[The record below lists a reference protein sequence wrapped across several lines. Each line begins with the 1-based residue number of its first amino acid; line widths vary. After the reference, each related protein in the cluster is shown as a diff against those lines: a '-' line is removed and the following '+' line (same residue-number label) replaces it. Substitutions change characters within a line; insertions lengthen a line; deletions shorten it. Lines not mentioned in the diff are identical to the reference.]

1 MSVDER
7 AAERL
12 GPYRLL
18 GRLGEGGMGVV
29 YHAVDDAGRQVALKV
44 LRAELA
50 NDKTFRHRLAR
61 EVDTMRRIQDRNVA
75 EILDA
80 DIVAERPYIVTR
92 FIDGHP
98 LEETVR
104 ATGPMVGR
112 MLGGI
117 AVALAEG
124 IAAIHRAGVVHRD
137 LKPNNVMLL
146 DGLPVIID
154 FGIAHATD
162 STRLTQTGMI
172 VGTPGYIA
180 PEIVDG
186 RSPGP
191 EVDIYAWAAT
201 VAFAATGRSPFGTG
215 SVESVLARIMAG
227 RPDLAGV
234 PSRLE
239 PILMA
244 ALARDPA
251 RRPSAVQIVSWLHG
265 VDLTDSPLIGGGVA
279 GSEASSD
286 RAALPAV
293 RGGTGSTGPRPARVP
308 LGWYKLLAYLV
319 IGIVICLSTL
329 APLPVGICAVLAAW
343 YLRAADGA
351 VRSRRLPVRGL
362 RDLMLAPL
370 RQPGQLGRATLM
382 VVPCLLYAGLAAG
395 AVTGAIVLAGALKSH
410 TFAAAGIS
418 RWGLATFTYVT
429 LAGMGQL
436 APRRQLVRL
445 ISVVARQRS
454 TTAMAVPVLAA
465 VLLLAGWAAWNG
477 HPLWWPVTNPYD
489 HIRQLAHW
497 AIRHHA

>member
-1 MSVDER
+1 MSVGER

-18 GRLGEGGMGVV
+18 GMLGEGGMGVV
-29 YHAVDDAGRQVALKV
+29 HHGVDDAGRQVAIKV

-50 NDKTFRHRLAR
+50 KDTTFRHRLAR

-80 DIVAERPYIVTR
+80 DIGAERPYIVTR

-104 ATGPMVGR
+104 VTGPMVGR
-112 MLGGI
+112 MLAG
-117 AVALAEG
+117 VAAGLAEG

-137 LKPNNVMLL
+137 LKPNNVMLV

-180 PEIVDG
+180 PEIVAG

-201 VAFAATGRSPFGTG
+201 VAFAATGRSPFGNG
-215 SVESVLARIMAG
+215 SMESVLARIMAG
-227 RPDLAGV
+227 RPDLAGI
-234 PSRLE
+234 PTRLE
-239 PILMA
+239 PILSA
-244 ALARDPA
+244 ALARDPE
-251 RRPSAVQIVSWLHG
+251 RRPSAVQIVSWLQG
-265 VDLTDSPLIGGGVA
+265 VDLTDSPVVGHRLH
-279 GSEASSD
+279 
-286 RAALPAV
+286 AAPP
-293 RGGTGSTGPRPARVP
+293 TTTGPRDGATGARAPRVA
-308 LGWYKLLAYLV
+308 LGWYKLLAYLAIAV
-319 IGIVICLSTL
+319 MVLLSTL
-329 APLPVGICAVLAAW
+329 APVPVGICAVAAAW
-343 YLRAADGA
+343 YLRGSDGA

-370 RQPGQLGRATLM
+370 RQPGRLGRATLM
-382 VVPCLLYAGLAAG
+382 VVPCLLYTGLVAGVVVGTIILAG
-395 AVTGAIVLAGALKSH
+395 AVRGHAL
-410 TFAAAGIS
+410 AAAATS
-418 RWGLATFTYVT
+418 QFGLATFTYVT

-436 APRRQLVRL
+436 APRRQLVRV
-445 ISVVARQRS
+445 ISVVVRRRW
-454 TTAMAVPVLAA
+454 TTAVGVLGLAST
-465 VLLLAGWAAWNG
+465 VLLVGWAAWKG
-477 HPLWWPVTNPYD
+477 SPHWWPAPQPYTYLRRAA
-489 HIRQLAHW
+489 HLAAQHL
-497 AIRHHA
+497 HHS